1 MAEEFVKRQEFEDFK
16 KETRE
21 DMKAMQNQLKEGEIL
36 WYNIDKKV
44 DSIITKLETTD
55 NAEKTEKDLAEKIM
69 DLKLKPVEDRVE
81 KLEATKTWLLR
92 LIVTEMVA
100 IIGLI
105 IKAAGVF

>member
-1 MAEEFVKRQEFEDFK
+1 MAEEFVNRQEFEDFK

-55 NAEKTEKDLAEKIM
+55 NAEKTEKDLTEKIM